1 MTGAGGAAFWIIDF
15 AISISP
21 IAALYKAAFSISS
34 LPVAL
39 VEAFVGGVVIAVC
52 VSFFLLRFFDRI
64 PGKNPILKALTLG
77 FAAMLMIEVLSTLAD
92 PNNSFVYLLIDS
104 GMNIPRFLA
113 LGLVIGHLYDKL
125 NGGA

>member
-1 MTGAGGAAFWIIDF
+1 M
-15 AISISP
+15 
-21 IAALYKAAFSISS
+21 
-34 LPVAL
+34 AL